1 MRLTS
6 VPTECRYKQRPQRHH
21 AAGRLHLGTISMAS
35 RGPIGNGRF
44 CSAIAC
50 SNCDRR
56 CPGMPFFKFPKDKER
71 YVATLTT

>member
-6 VPTECRYKQRPQRHH
+6 VPVECRYKQRLQHHH

-35 RGPIGNGRF
+35 RGLIGNGRF

-50 SNCDRR
+50 SNYDRS
-56 CPGMPFFKFPKDKER
+56 CPGMRFLTFPKN
-71 YVATLTT
+71 VTIP